1 MSLRICFVAS
11 EVAPLAKT
19 GGLADVAGAL
29 PRYLHNAG
37 HDIRVFMPF
46 YSSIP
51 TANLGLH
58 AIDVAQ
64 DIPVTIG
71 AHEHRFSVFEG
82 VLPHTHLPVHLIRCP
97 ELFARR
103 TLYTNDS
110 DEPVRFLL
118 LQRAVLE
125 TCQRMGFA
133 PQIVHCN
140 DWHTALLPLLLKTT
154 YAWDRLFA
162 DTRTLLSIHNI
173 GYQGVFPLSSYV
185 DIGLRDPTPLQLAE
199 TMAGQ
204 INWLKEGIV
213 HAHGVSTVSPTYA
226 REIATPEGGHGLD
239 AVIRMRGA
247 AVAGILN
254 GVDYEEWNPE
264 TDRHL
269 PARFS
274 ARDLSGKARCKE
286 ALTQRM
292 QLDIDAGLPLIGIV
306 SRMAMQKGFDLL
318 FDSLPILLTERDLG
332 LAILGSGERRYEEF
346 FQSLV
351 SRFPGRV
358 GLQIGY
364 DEPLAHL
371 IEAGSDMF
379 LMPSQY
385 EPCGL
390 NQMYSL
396 RYGTVPIVRRT
407 GGLADSVDMW
417 NPATQSGTGI
427 LFNDFDVLAVTW
439 ALHTALDLH
448 KDRTSWQQL
457 MLNGMAKD
465 YSWPHQTAEYERLY
479 EWLIQQAH

>member
-1 MSLRICFVAS
+1 MGLKICFVAS

-29 PRYLHNAG
+29 PRYLHSDG

-46 YSSIP
+46 YSSVP
-51 TANLGLH
+51 TAGLKLQPVE
-58 AIDVAQ
+58 VAQ
-64 DIPVTIG
+64 HIPVTIG
-71 AHEHRFSVFEG
+71 AREYRFSVFEG
-82 VLPHTHLPVHLIRCP
+82 TLPQTDLPIHLIQCP
-97 ELFARR
+97 ELFERS
-103 TLYTNDS
+103 TLYTS
-110 DEPVRFLL
+110 DPDEHVRFLL

-125 TCQRMGFA
+125 TCQRMQFA
-133 PQIVHCN
+133 PQILHCN
-140 DWHTALLPLLLKTT
+140 DWHTALLPLLLNTS

-162 DTRTLLSIHNI
+162 ETRTLLSIHNI
-173 GYQGVFPLSSYV
+173 GYQGVFPLGAFV
-185 DIGLRDPTPLQLAE
+185 DIGLRDPLPLQAVE
-199 TMAGQ
+199 TTAGR

-213 HAHGVSTVSPTYA
+213 HANGVSTVSPTYA
-226 REIATPEGGHGLD
+226 REIATPAGGHGLD
-239 AVIRMRGA
+239 TVIRMRGA
-247 AVAGILN
+247 AVTGILN

-274 ARDLSGKARCKE
+274 SRSLSGKARCKE
-286 ALTQRM
+286 ALRQCMR
-292 QLDIDAGLPLIGIV
+292 LDIGASTPLIGIV
-306 SRMAMQKGFDLL
+306 SRMAVQKGFDLL
-318 FDSLPILLTERDLG
+318 FDSLPILLSERDFA

-346 FQSLV
+346 FASLYD
-351 SRFPGRV
+351 SFPGRV
-358 GLQIGY
+358 GLQVGY

-407 GGLADSVDMW
+407 GGLADSVEMW
-417 NPATQSGTGI
+417 DGETQSGTGI
-427 LFNDFDVLAVTW
+427 LFNDFDVPAVTW
-439 ALHTALDLH
+439 ALDTALDLH
-448 KDRTSWQQL
+448 KDSTAWQRL

-465 YSWPHQTAEYERLY
+465 YSWQHQTGEYERLY
-479 EWLIQQAH
+479 EALLRT